1 MKNCAASN
9 NINNKCLTYF
19 FFQASVKRSRRTARL
34 EKYTDRSW
42 EIKIQTQNTVFEY
55 VLEWFSPAG
64 THNNYIQEEDK
75 SAERKRQTSFLAPH
89 PPHEPKNM
97 NFKLS
102 WCRKLDNAEE
112 KTHPSTI
119 FSSEKKKNS
128 RCLRPLLDSL
138 SVVACTCGGTY
149 KGYGGRGWRIRDR
162 RRRDGRESEEGAA
175 IIRHALV
182 VKRTDSA
189 TLLFTICLLIV
200 QQVLTTYNDAGDRIA
215 RRNHNSTTTNAR
227 ENNTIGLAWVL

>member
-1 MKNCAASN
+1 M
-9 NINNKCLTYF
+9 
-19 FFQASVKRSRRTARL
+19 KRSRRTAQV
-34 EKYTDRSW
+34 EKYTERSC
-42 EIKIQTQNTVFEY
+42 EIKIQTQSTGIEY
-55 VLEWFSPAG
+55 VLGWFSPAG

-89 PPHEPKNM
+89 PPPHKLKAM
-97 NFKLS
+97 NFKLF

-119 FSSEKKKNS
+119 FSPEKTINS
-128 RCLRPLLDSL
+128 RCLHPLLDSL

-149 KGYGGRGWRIRDR
+149 KGYGGRGSRIRDR

-200 QQVLTTYNDAGDRIA
+200 QQVLTTYNDAGDRKA